1 MNRGFSSFLDVT
13 RFSAAVVVLLSH
25 YGSEQITHS
34 IFYVFSFIAHSAVM
48 VFFVLSGYVIA
59 YITEEKERDLPRY
72 ALSRFCRIY
81 SVVAPAVL
89 LTVVFDL
96 WGRSINPAPYS
107 IYQYFE
113 TNAGIYQVLSSL
125 FFLGESWF
133 FGYPLFSNGAFWS
146 LNNEVWYYI
155 AFAILFWCRTAWLRY
170 LLVLGAAIFAGWK
183 IVMLSPV
190 WFFGVAVRRLEK
202 RFDLGKAASL
212 AIFVACLLTI
222 LICDGL
228 ERGTWDFPAIE
239 GPRLSLFGTLVTVP
253 VRDYVTGLLV
263 SLMFLAAARLLRDVV
278 PTPTVRRAISGC
290 AQMTFSIYLFHRP
303 IMFFLAAAL
312 PGSIEDNGKR
322 VAILGI
328 TIIVIVALSFVTELQ
343 KDRLKAWLTTLFQV
357 NRWRQA

>member
-1 MNRGFSSFLDVT
+1 
-13 RFSAAVVVLLSH
+13 
-25 YGSEQITHS
+25 
-34 IFYVFSFIAHSAVM
+34 M

-81 SVVAPAVL
+81 SVVAPAIL
-89 LTVVFDL
+89 LTVVLDL

-125 FFLGESWF
+125 FFLGESWCC
-133 FGYPLFSNGAFWS
+133 GYPLFSNGAFWS

-183 IVMLSPV
+183 IVLLSPV

-202 RFDLGKAASL
+202 RFALGKATCL
-212 AIFVACLLTI
+212 VIFVACLLTI

-228 ERGTWDFPAIE
+228 ERGNWHFPGIE
-239 GPRLSLFGTLVTVP
+239 GPHVSLFGTVIMIP
-253 VRDYVTGLLV
+253 ARDYATGLLV
-263 SLMFLAAARLLRDVV
+263 SLMFLTAAPLLRDVV
-278 PTPTVRRAISGC
+278 PTPATRRAISWC
-290 AQMTFSIYLFHRP
+290 ASMTFSIYLFHRP

-322 VAILGI
+322 VAILAI
-328 TIIVIVALSFVTELQ
+328 AIVTIIVLSFFTELQ